1 MAEKIVAASGYFD
14 PFHVG
19 HLEYLQKAKKLGA
32 KLIVIVNNDR
42 QTINKKG
49 YVFMNAEDRMRIIQ
63 ALECVDEAVLSIDED
78 STVCKTLARIKPAIF
93 AKGGDR
99 YSHEIPEAPV
109 CREHGIIIVDGLGK
123 KIRASSELITREREN
138 KRLLKKLKEKTE
150 NKQAEELMKNQVI
163 KEKNKFYIMD
173 EKRDLEI
180 YEKIKLLENEKLDK
194 KDKELAGLIKT
205 QLEKDRR
212 KYLLL
217 SLNKLIRKYGK

>member
-1 MAEKIVAASGYFD
+1 
-14 PFHVG
+14 
-19 HLEYLQKAKKLGA
+19 
-32 KLIVIVNNDR
+32 
-42 QTINKKG
+42 
-49 YVFMNAEDRMRIIQ
+49 
-63 ALECVDEAVLSIDED
+63 
-78 STVCKTLARIKPAIF
+78 
-93 AKGGDR
+93 
-99 YSHEIPEAPV
+99 
-109 CREHGIIIVDGLGK
+109 
-123 KIRASSELITREREN
+123 
-138 KRLLKKLKEKTE
+138 
-150 NKQAEELMKNQVI
+150 MKNQVI